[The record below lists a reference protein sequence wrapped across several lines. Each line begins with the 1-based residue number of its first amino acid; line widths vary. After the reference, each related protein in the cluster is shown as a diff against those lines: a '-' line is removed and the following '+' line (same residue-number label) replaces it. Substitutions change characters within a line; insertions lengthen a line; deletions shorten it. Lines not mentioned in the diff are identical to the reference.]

1 MEQDQPYKYLE
12 ELNIPLDRL
21 FHAAQEYN
29 YYMPIYLGDTITMT
43 KKIEDIYDKKNGTLH
58 FISFLSNYINHDNI
72 EVAQS
77 LSTLVVRSNA

>member
-1 MEQDQPYKYLE
+1 MLP
-12 ELNIPLDRL
+12 
-21 FHAAQEYN
+21 QEYS
-29 YYMPIYLGDTITMT
+29 YYMPVYLGDTITMT

-58 FISFLSNYINHDNI
+58 FISFLSNYVNHDDI